1 MDMRERILR
10 KIGSWPI
17 THWVMRKVVVAH
29 WRRMHSAREVQKC
42 IEACRAA
49 APNTVEQ
56 QQAFFAYGMALQKE
70 LEKSGFSV
78 SPPEA
83 AQNIGA
89 LLQEMVT
96 GTATTSETG
105 TPPVLELRENDL
117 RDCLDEQSKW
127 WFEARDNLAM
137 MTISR
142 ESKN

>member
-1 MDMRERILR
+1 M
-10 KIGSWPI
+10 
-17 THWVMRKVVVAH
+17 
-29 WRRMHSAREVQKC
+29 
-42 IEACRAA
+42 
-49 APNTVEQ
+49 
-56 QQAFFAYGMALQKE
+56 
-70 LEKSGFSV
+70 FSV

-96 GTATTSETG
+96 GTAPTSETG

-142 ESKN
+142 ESQRHQ

>member
-17 THWVMRKVVVAH
+17 TVVAH

-83 AQNIGA
+83 A
-89 LLQEMVT
+89 
-96 GTATTSETG
+96 
-105 TPPVLELRENDL
+105 
-117 RDCLDEQSKW
+117 
-127 WFEARDNLAM
+127 
-137 MTISR
+137 
-142 ESKN
+142 